1 MNQHRKKSGDFLLFF
16 ATDHEM
22 VLIMLM
28 NISTTFTSIT
38 ITSVTFVVLSLLL
51 PLVLSL
57 FTYIYIYTY
66 THFHTHIYIYMYDR
80 HGQVQTEEKGR
91 IEHPPEILDRQASKE
106 KGWVAYRSG
115 SPDGSG
121 EFSLR

>member
-57 FTYIYIYTY
+57 FTYIYIH
-66 THFHTHIYIYMYDR
+66 THIFIHIYIYMYDR

>member
-1 MNQHRKKSGDFLLFF
+1 MNQHRKKKSGDFLLFF

-57 FTYIYIYTY
+57 FTYIYIY
-66 THFHTHIYIYMYDR
+66 MYDR

-121 EFSLR
+121 EFSLRKQA